1 MGPAL
6 PRQVGPF
13 YGTFVPAF
21 GQGVFP
27 KPARGKFT
35 GSSRLPTTG
44 SSRLPTMGSSRLPT
58 MGSSRL
64 PTMGSSRL
72 PTTGS
77 SRLPTTESSGAPT
90 TGSSRP
96 PSYGIYARRGQA
108 DLRWATGSC
117 RADFQRRNR
126 LGPVPAPLVW
136 WRVRSHASFNCF
148 PSAPEGARRLG
159 E

>member
-1 MGPAL
+1 M
-6 PRQVGPF
+6 
-13 YGTFVPAF
+13 
-21 GQGVFP
+21 
-27 KPARGKFT
+27 
-35 GSSRLPTTG
+35 
-44 SSRLPTMGSSRLPT
+44 
-58 MGSSRL
+58 
-64 PTMGSSRL
+64 
-72 PTTGS
+72 GS

>member
-35 GSSRLPTTG
+35 GSSRLPT
-44 SSRLPTMGSSRLPT
+44 MGSSRLPT

-64 PTMGSSRL
+64 PTMGSNRL

-90 TGSSRP
+90 TGSSRL
-96 PSYGIYARRGQA
+96 PSHGIYARRGQA